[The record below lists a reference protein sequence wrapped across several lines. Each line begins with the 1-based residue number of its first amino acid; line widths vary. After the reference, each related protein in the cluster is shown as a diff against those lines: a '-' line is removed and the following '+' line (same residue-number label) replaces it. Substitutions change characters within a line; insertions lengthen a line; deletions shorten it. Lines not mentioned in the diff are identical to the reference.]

1 MAQRTSTIVIDDLTG
16 AELGADAVTME
27 FALEGIAY
35 EIDLAPASAADLRE
49 ALQTFIGAARKVG
62 KTNRAGRGS
71 ASTTAPAGEQP
82 AARAWLLE
90 QGVDVPSRGRLSAA
104 LLERYR
110 AR

>member
-1 MAQRTSTIVIDDLTG
+1 MAKRTSTVLIDDLTG
-16 AELGADAVTME
+16 AELGADAVSVT
-27 FALEGIAY
+27 FALEGAAY

-49 ALQTFIGAARKVG
+49 ALEPFIGAARR
-62 KTNRAGRGS
+62 TDRAGRGPRTSS
-71 ASTTAPAGEQP
+71 APSGEQS

-90 QGVDVPSRGRLSAA
+90 QGVDVPPRGRLSAE

>member
-1 MAQRTSTIVIDDLTG
+1 MAKRTTTVLIDDLTG
-16 AELGADAVTME
+16 AELGDDAVTVT
-27 FALEGIAY
+27 FALEGTAY

-49 ALQTFIGAARKVG
+49 ALEPFIGAARKTG
-62 KTNRAGRGS
+62 RTGRGS
-71 ASTTAPAGEQP
+71 ATSSAPTGEQS

-90 QGVDVPSRGRLSAA
+90 QGVDVPSRGRLSAE